1 MKITKAKEFISSFR
15 TGIITGMSKNV
26 IDSVVGFKGKKIKS
40 GDGKVTIEWQFQADG
55 VDCAIWDYKGSA
67 KYAQYSAYMPASIGR
82 ALFAAAYD
90 PESDYEANCFKAC
103 P

>member
-26 IDSVVGFKGKKIKS
+26 IDSVLLIKGKKVKS
-40 GDGKVTIEWQFQADG
+40 GDGKVTIEWRFQADG

-67 KYAQYSAYMPASIGR
+67 KYDQYSAYMPATIGQ
-82 ALFAAAYD
+82 ALFGAAYN
-90 PESDYEANCFKAC
+90 PESDYRKS
-103 P
+103 

>member
-26 IDSVVGFKGKKIKS
+26 IDSVLLIKGTKVKS
-40 GDGKVTIEWQFQADG
+40 GDGKVTVEWQFQADG

-67 KYAQYSAYMPASIGR
+67 KADQYSAYMPAAIGQ
-82 ALFAAAYD
+82 ALFGAAYN
-90 PESDYEANCFKAC
+90 PEYDYTKN
-103 P
+103 